1 MAEEFLAKLKKK
13 FKEEDK
19 EAVKIAEL
27 KRLKQGEKI
36 IEEFVQEFQRAAKES
51 RYERRPLIKK
61 FKYSMNSIIQQ
72 KLIKLE
78 CQPDIIKQ
86 QYK

>member
-36 IEEFVQEFQRAAKES
+36 IEEFV
-51 RYERRPLIKK
+51 
-61 FKYSMNSIIQQ
+61 
-72 KLIKLE
+72 
-78 CQPDIIKQ
+78 
-86 QYK
+86 